1 MGANKK
7 PRKAY
12 RPKPAVLP
20 FGMRRQVQMEM
31 PGYQAMIA
39 LGMDH
44 LEEQHIY
51 DLLSAADLVK
61 RTAPASHPIR
71 EVAQSMVLACANIQQ
86 RAECLGKFG
95 VTGDEMRVLKAG
107 LPQAQDFLRTVSNA
121 DISRASAA
129 AVAEFD
135 RAGVLR
141 V

>member
-20 FGMRRQVQMEM
+20 FGMRRQVLMEM
-31 PGYQAMIA
+31 PGYEAMIA

-44 LEEQHIY
+44 LEEQHVY
-51 DLLSAADLVK
+51 DLVSAADLVK
-61 RTAPASHPIR
+61 RTAPAGHPIR
-71 EVAQSMVLACANIQQ
+71 EVAQSMVLACANIQR
-86 RAECLGKFG
+86 RADCLGKIG
-95 VTGDEMRVLKAG
+95 ATGDEMRVLKAG

-121 DISRASAA
+121 NISRASAA

-135 RAGVLR
+135 RTGVLR